1 MDQKLIL
8 VILMICHEMT
18 SGAVIDLAVKEGKM
32 VRINCDPGDKGT
44 LVVWFRHLDTTG
56 MEFIASF
63 SKDGMK
69 KSAQE
74 SFSDVFR
81 HSKDSPNFLTV
92 KAFQI
97 RDSGV
102 YSCASLKDN
111 KLIFGTPTRLFLEK
125 VKVPVEET
133 TQATEQTKCTTAS
146 PCVCESG
153 NKPGE
158 TSPEMFCSLIILGPL
173 AGGCGLLLLLLII
186 TTVYCNHVRTRR
198 CPHHYKRKPRV
209 MAPGKQLL
217 ANSHV

>member
-18 SGAVIDLAVKEGKM
+18 SGAIIDMAVKEGES
-32 VRINCDPGDKGT
+32 VQINCDPWDKGT
-44 LVVWFRHLDTTG
+44 MVVWFRHLDTTG

-63 SKDGMK
+63 TNYGMPKSTVNSISKLFK
-69 KSAQE
+69 PSNVSPTSLTLQ
-74 SFSDVFR
+74 SF
-81 HSKDSPNFLTV
+81 NE
-92 KAFQI
+92 I

-102 YSCASLKDN
+102 YSCAGLKGND
-111 KLIFGTPTRLFLEK
+111 LIFGNPTRLFREK
-125 VKVPVEET
+125 VKVPVEVT
-133 TQATEQTKCTTAS
+133 SQATEQTKCTTAS

-186 TTVYCNHVRTRR
+186 TTVYCNRMRTRR
-198 CPHHYKRKPRV
+198 CPHHYKRKPV
-209 MAPGKQLL
+209 MAPGKQLMTD
-217 ANSHV
+217 SHV